1 VSNEKNQIIAVL
13 QLIRTEKIGSITFF
27 KLLNKYGTP
36 QNIVANLH
44 NNKQYNF
51 NLTPTHLALEEY
63 QKTIDSGANFIL
75 YSSSLYPELLQQMP
89 DKPPILTVL
98 GNVDLLKRPK
108 ISIVGPRN
116 SSHNGNYHAKQ
127 FAKVLGDNGFVC
139 VSCLANGVDTEVH
152 RASIISGTIAVLP
165 SGINVIYPLENKNL
179 YQEIIK
185 YGLLVSE
192 FAYGFTPK
200 SYSFIQ
206 RNRIVSGLSL
216 ATIVVEAG
224 ISSGSLLT
232 ARFALEQNREVFA
245 VPGSI
250 SDPRYYGTNQLIK
263 QGANIL
269 TSINDVLTSF
279 NISNIVKEE
288 KKIKTQHIAYFD
300 NLLSEQIL
308 NYINFNPISI
318 EELFRVFKVPIQKF
332 NVAIAELELHNKIK
346 IQYNKITKII

>member
-1 VSNEKNQIIAVL
+1 
-13 QLIRTEKIGSITFF
+13 
-27 KLLNKYGTP
+27 
-36 QNIVANLH
+36 
-44 NNKQYNF
+44 
-51 NLTPTHLALEEY
+51 
-63 QKTIDSGANFIL
+63 
-75 YSSSLYPELLQQMP
+75 M
-89 DKPPILTVL
+89 
-98 GNVDLLKRPK
+98 
-108 ISIVGPRN
+108 
-116 SSHNGNYHAKQ
+116 
-127 FAKVLGDNGFVC
+127 
-139 VSCLANGVDTEVH
+139 
-152 RASIISGTIAVLP
+152 
-165 SGINVIYPLENKNL
+165 
-179 YQEIIK
+179 
-185 YGLLVSE
+185 
-192 FAYGFTPK
+192 
-200 SYSFIQ
+200 
-206 RNRIVSGLSL
+206 
-216 ATIVVEAG
+216 VEAG

>member
-1 VSNEKNQIIAVL
+1 VSDEKNQIIAVL
-13 QLIRTEKIGSITFF
+13 QLIRTEKIGAITFF
-27 KLLNKYGTP
+27 KLLSKYGTP
-36 QNIVANLH
+36 KNIIANLQ
-44 NNKQYNF
+44 NNPQYNF
-51 NLTPTHLALEEY
+51 NLTPIHLALEEY
-63 QKTIDSGANFIL
+63 QKTIDSGASFVL
-75 YSSSLYPELLQQMP
+75 YSSNLYPELLQQIP
-89 DKPPILTVL
+89 DKPPLLTVL
-98 GNVDLLKRPK
+98 GNTDLLNKPK

-116 SSHNGNYHAKQ
+116 SSHNGNNHAKQ
-127 FAKVLGDNGFVC
+127 FAKVLGNNGFVC
-139 VSCLANGVDTEVH
+139 VSGLANGVDSEVH
-152 RASIISGTIAVLP
+152 KASIISGTIAVLP
-165 SGINVIYPLENKNL
+165 CGINIIYPLENKFL
-179 YQEIIK
+179 YHEIIK
-185 YGLLVSE
+185 YGLLISE

-216 ATIVVEAG
+216 ATIVAEAS

-279 NISNIVKEE
+279 NISNIVQEE
-288 KKIKTQHIAYFD
+288 KKTKIQSFIYLD
-300 NLLSEQIL
+300 NELKQQIL

-318 EELFRVFKVPIQKF
+318 EELVQVFKVPIQQF
-332 NVAIAELELHNKIK
+332 NVAISELELADKIK
-346 IQYNKITKII
+346 IEYNKITKI